1 MYFQQDIIQEKMK
14 SSKPT
19 YTVED
24 ILRELYLNATP
35 PTPFDSIDKTRNNWY
50 WDYAISTE
58 KEEEII
64 EKHLKGRK
72 YTKLTKQMIRNA
84 VYNLAPKNI

>member
-1 MYFQQDIIQEKMK
+1 MNQF
-14 SSKPT
+14 KPT

-35 PTPFDSIDKTRNNWY
+35 PTSFDSVDKTIDGWY
-50 WDYAISTE
+50 LGYEISRE

-64 EKHLKGRK
+64 EKHLKGKRF
-72 YTKLTKQMIRNA
+72 TKLTKQAIRNA

>member
-1 MYFQQDIIQEKMK
+1 MNQFKL
-14 SSKPT
+14 T

-35 PTPFDSIDKTRNNWY
+35 PTLFDSIDKTRDNWY
-50 WDYAISTE
+50 LDYCISRQ

-64 EKHLKGRK
+64 EKHLKGKRF
-72 YTKLTKQMIRNA
+72 TKLTKQAIKNA

>member
-1 MYFQQDIIQEKMK
+1 MK

-24 ILRELYLNATP
+24 ILRELSLNATP
-35 PTPFDSIDKTRNNWY
+35 PTSFDSIDKTKEFWY
-50 WDYAISTE
+50 LEYEISAK

-64 EKHLKGRK
+64 EKHLKGKRF
-72 YTKLTKQMIRNA
+72 TKLTKQAIRNA
-84 VYNLAPKNI
+84 VFNLAPRNI

>member
-1 MYFQQDIIQEKMK
+1 MK
-14 SSKPT
+14 NSKST

-35 PTPFDSIDKTRNNWY
+35 PTSFDSVDKTREFWY
-50 WDYAISTE
+50 LGYEISRE

-64 EKHLKGRK
+64 EKHLKGKRF
-72 YTKLTKQMIRNA
+72 TKLTKQMIKNA

>member
-1 MYFQQDIIQEKMK
+1 M
-14 SSKPT
+14 KPT

-24 ILRELYLNATP
+24 ILRELYLSATP
-35 PTPFDSIDKTRNNWY
+35 PTSFDSIDKTRDGWY
-50 WDYAISTE
+50 LGYCISAK

-64 EKHLKGRK
+64 ENHLKNKRF
-72 YTKLTKQMIRNA
+72 TKLTKQAIRNA

>member
-1 MYFQQDIIQEKMK
+1 MK
-14 SSKPT
+14 SSKPA

-24 ILRELYLNATP
+24 ILRELYLNATQ
-35 PTPFDSIDKTRNNWY
+35 PTPFDSIDKTKDNWY
-50 WDYAISTE
+50 WDYAISRQ

-64 EKHLKGRK
+64 EKHLKGKRF
-72 YTKLTKQMIRNA
+72 TKLTKQMIKNA

>member
-24 ILRELYLNATP
+24 ILRELYLNSTP
-35 PTPFDSIDKTRNNWY
+35 PTIFDSIDKTKDNW
-50 WDYAISTE
+50 WICE
-58 KEEEII
+58 GWVEIGFHYSGI
-64 EKHLKGRK
+64 E
-72 YTKLTKQMIRNA
+72 Y
-84 VYNLAPKNI
+84 

>member
-1 MYFQQDIIQEKMK
+1 MK

-24 ILRELYLNATP
+24 ILRELYLNTTP
-35 PTPFDSIDKTRNNWY
+35 SVRFDSIDTSKEFWY
-50 WDYAISTE
+50 LDYEISAE

-64 EKHLKGRK
+64 EKHLKGKRF
-72 YTKLTKQMIRNA
+72 TKLTKQMIRNA

>member
-1 MYFQQDIIQEKMK
+1 MK
-14 SSKPT
+14 TNKPT

-35 PTPFDSIDKTRNNWY
+35 PTLFDSIDKNRDKWY
-50 WDYAISTE
+50 LEYEISRE

-64 EKHLKGRK
+64 EKHLKGKK

-84 VYNLAPKNI
+84 VFNLAPKNI

>member
-1 MYFQQDIIQEKMK
+1 M

-24 ILRELYLNATP
+24 ILRELYLNANP
-35 PTPFDSIDKTRNNWY
+35 PTPFDSIDKTKDNWY
-50 WDYAISTE
+50 WDYVISRE

-64 EKHLKGRK
+64 EKHLNGKRF
-72 YTKLTKQMIRNA
+72 TKLTKQAIKNA

>member
-1 MYFQQDIIQEKMK
+1 MK
-14 SSKPT
+14 NSKST

-35 PTPFDSIDKTRNNWY
+35 PTSFDSTDKTIDNWY
-50 WDYAISTE
+50 LGYEISRE

-64 EKHLKGRK
+64 EKHLKGKRF
-72 YTKLTKQMIRNA
+72 TKLTKQMIKNA
-84 VYNLAPKNI
+84 VSNLAPKNI

>member
-1 MYFQQDIIQEKMK
+1 MK
-14 SSKPT
+14 TNKPT

-35 PTPFDSIDKTRNNWY
+35 PTLFDSIDKTRDNWY
-50 WDYAISTE
+50 LDYCISRQ

-64 EKHLKGRK
+64 EKHLKGKRF
-72 YTKLTKQMIRNA
+72 TKLTKQAIKNA

>member
-1 MYFQQDIIQEKMK
+1 M

-35 PTPFDSIDKTRNNWY
+35 PTLFDSIDKNRDKWY
-50 WDYAISTE
+50 WDYTISRQ

-64 EKHLKGRK
+64 EKHLKGKRF
-72 YTKLTKQMIRNA
+72 TKLTKQAIRNA

>member
-1 MYFQQDIIQEKMK
+1 MNQF
-14 SSKPT
+14 KPT

-35 PTPFDSIDKTRNNWY
+35 PTSFDSVDKTIDGWY
-50 WDYAISTE
+50 LDYCISRE

-64 EKHLKGRK
+64 EKHLKGKRF
-72 YTKLTKQMIRNA
+72 TKLTKQAIRNA

>member
-1 MYFQQDIIQEKMK
+1 MNQF
-14 SSKPT
+14 KPT

-64 EKHLKGRK
+64 EKHLKGRW

>member
-1 MYFQQDIIQEKMK
+1 M
-14 SSKPT
+14 KPT

-24 ILRELYLNATP
+24 ILRELYLNSTP
-35 PTPFDSIDKTRNNWY
+35 PTNFDDIDKNRDNWY
-50 WDYAISTE
+50 LDYCISRE

-72 YTKLTKQMIRNA
+72 YTKLTKQAIRNA
-84 VYNLAPKNI
+84 VFNLAPKNI

>member
-24 ILRELYLNATP
+24 ILRELYLNANP
-35 PTPFDSIDKTRNNWY
+35 PTPFDSIDKTKDNWY
-50 WDYAISTE
+50 WDYTISRQ

-64 EKHLKGRK
+64 EKHLKGKRF
-72 YTKLTKQMIRNA
+72 TKLTKQAIRNA
-84 VYNLAPKNI
+84 VFNLAPKNI

>member
-1 MYFQQDIIQEKMK
+1 MNQFKL
-14 SSKPT
+14 T

-35 PTPFDSIDKTRNNWY
+35 PTLFDSIDKNRDKWY
-50 WDYAISTE
+50 LEYEISRE

-64 EKHLKGRK
+64 EKHLKGKRF
-72 YTKLTKQMIRNA
+72 TKLTKQAIRNA

>member
-1 MYFQQDIIQEKMK
+1 M
-14 SSKPT
+14 KPT

-35 PTPFDSIDKTRNNWY
+35 PTNFDDIDKNRDNWY
-50 WDYAISTE
+50 LDYCISAK

-64 EKHLKGRK
+64 EKHLKGKRF
-72 YTKLTKQMIRNA
+72 TKLTKQAIRNA